1 MRFLLHPDFRNHRIM
16 NYSVI
21 SIATEPILTFAI
33 LLLLILFIPILFQ
46 KINLPGIVG
55 LLLAGTIVGP
65 KGFGLVEAAGVIDVL
80 GKVGLLYL
88 MFLAGLEINLDQFRK
103 EKKNTIVFGAL
114 TFLIPQIAGTLI
126 FIWLGYPLAASLLI
140 ASMFASHT
148 LVAYPI
154 IARLGLMKEKSVA
167 AAVGGTIITD
177 VAALLVLAVV
187 ARSVE
192 GALNIS
198 FWLSLGGLFSIYIA
212 FMFILL
218 PKLSF
223 RFFQFI
229 GEKGRFTY
237 VYVIGMMLMASWL
250 AETIGIEAIVGAFL
264 SGLAFNRLL
273 TNKGPLKNRIEFFG
287 DAFFIPLFL
296 IFVGMQVDIDV
307 LTSSADVWMIMG
319 VMTATV
325 IITKWLA
332 AFVSSKLLGFSQNQ
346 AWVIFGLTNSQ
357 AAATLAAVFVG
368 MEIGLIGEEVLN
380 GAIMMILAT
389 CIIGPMVVEKFGL
402 RITDLVTAEILT
414 DTSVS
419 QRILVPLSNPS
430 TSARLI
436 EFAANIRTEGKSP
449 IYPLS
454 VINTYKE
461 AEVQRERSQKIL
473 ELASG
478 HIHAVECEAHPL
490 LEINL
495 NIAEGIRTAAEK
507 HSISDIVIGW
517 NGSISATIKVFGSIV
532 DQMLQTTTQQ
542 VYVCK
547 IDQPLSVFRKIK
559 IIISPQNAH
568 EKSFQK
574 LLKTLI
580 RFAENMNTAVEI
592 YHLEEE
598 TNQLNSLLNLYGES
612 LNYSMQSLHNFDQ
625 LMTEVVQNLEASD
638 LLIATNKRTGS
649 YGWAYGTNLI
659 PRVMASKH
667 PSNSFIIAYPEAVL
681 PEDYL
686 SDLFYSN

>member
-1 MRFLLHPDFRNHRIM
+1 MRFLCFSDFRNQLTM
-16 NYSVI
+16 NYSII
-21 SIATEPILTFAI
+21 SIATEPILTFGV

-55 LLLAGTIVGP
+55 LLLAGTVIGP

-114 TFLIPQIAGTLI
+114 TFLIPQITGTLI

-154 IARLGLMKEKSVA
+154 ITRLGLMKEKSVA

-192 GALNIS
+192 GALDIS

-273 TNKGPLKNRIEFFG
+273 TNKGPLKNRVEFFG

-307 LTSSADVWMIMG
+307 LTSSADVWIIMG

-332 AFVSSKLLGFSQNQ
+332 AFASSKLMGFSHNQ

-368 MEIGLIGEEVLN
+368 MEIGLIGEEILN

-389 CIIGPMVVEKFGL
+389 CIIGPLVVEKFGL
-402 RITDLVTAEILT
+402 RIADLVTVETLSEPVI
-414 DTSVS
+414 SR
-419 QRILVPLSNPS
+419 RILVPLSNPTTS
-430 TSARLI
+430 TRLI
-436 EFAANIRTEGKSP
+436 EFASNIRDQDNSP

-461 AEVQRERSQKIL
+461 AEKQRERSQKIL
-473 ELASG
+473 EMASG
-478 HIHAVECEAHPL
+478 HIHAVDCEAHPL

-495 NIAEGIRTAAEK
+495 NVAEGIRTAAEK

-517 NGSISATIKVFGSIV
+517 NGSISATMRVFGSIV
-532 DQMLQTTTQQ
+532 DQMLKTTTQQ
-542 VYVCK
+542 VFVCK

-559 IIISPQNAH
+559 FIISPHTAH
-568 EKSFQK
+568 EQSFRK
-574 LLKTLI
+574 LLTSLI
-580 RFAENMNTAVEI
+580 RFADNMNTPVEI

-598 TNQLNSLLNLYGES
+598 SSQLKYLLNLHEDS
-612 LNYSMQSLHNFDQ
+612 LNFSLKSLRSFDQ
-625 LMTEVVQNLEASD
+625 LMTEVIHNLTPSD
-638 LLIATNKRTGS
+638 LLVATNKRNGS

-667 PSNSFIIAYPEAVL
+667 PSNSFIIAYPQTTGSA
-681 PEDYL
+681 DYL